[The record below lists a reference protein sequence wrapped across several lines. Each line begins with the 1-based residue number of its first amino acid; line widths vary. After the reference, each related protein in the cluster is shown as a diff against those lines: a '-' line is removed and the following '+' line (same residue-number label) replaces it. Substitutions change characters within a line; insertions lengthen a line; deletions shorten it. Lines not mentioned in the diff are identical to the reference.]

1 MVSVKKAKIRSK
13 PKKKKKKK
21 KKEKNFFFWKQFYTD
36 VASFEK

>member
-21 KKEKNFFFWKQFYTD
+21 NEKKFFFWKQFYTD

>member
-1 MVSVKKAKIRSK
+1 MVSVKKAKIPYK
-13 PKKKKKKK
+13 PKKKKKE